1 MHALRTRIA
10 QRQRKEDT
18 RRKIF
23 LHTMVHPRNGE
34 RLNAWIRRQRPGF
47 IPERDQHRFDATDLY
62 IDSNGPD
69 NTGIS
74 IGERLR

>member
-34 RLNAWIRRQRPGF
+34 RLNAWIRRQLPGF
-47 IPERDQHRFDATDLY
+47 ISERDQHLFDATDLY
-62 IDSNGPD
+62 IDWNGTEK
-69 NTGIS
+69 TGIS

>member
-23 LHTMVHPRNGE
+23 PHTMVHPRNGE
-34 RLNAWIRRQRPGF
+34 RLNAWIRRQLPGF
-47 IPERDQHRFDATDLY
+47 ISERDQTSLMPP
-62 IDSNGPD
+62 ISTS
-69 NTGIS
+69 TGM
-74 IGERLR
+74 GQRRPG